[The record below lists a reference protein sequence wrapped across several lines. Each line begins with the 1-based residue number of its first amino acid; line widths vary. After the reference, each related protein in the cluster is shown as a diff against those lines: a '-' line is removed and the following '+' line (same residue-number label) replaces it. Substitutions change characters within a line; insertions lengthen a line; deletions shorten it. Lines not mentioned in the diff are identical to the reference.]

1 MFNDNVNSV
10 TSTNNTY
17 IDTLNLLI
25 KIKKSSDKNQ
35 TKNNVL
41 KNALFLI

>member
-35 TKNNVL
+35 
-41 KNALFLI
+41 I